1 MGDFNNELDKI
12 NKTEL
17 ASPLAKLINDGY
29 AHMYNQNMHTSEN
42 ERDVWNKAANT
53 VLYKANIDLNGL
65 LSKEDKEKLNSIE
78 PGANNYTHPKY
89 IQSNAGTYI
98 STISDDSGHVIYG
111 SNPTFLDC
119 TVENATKLKD
129 TIFGEFVRASNQ
141 VFGDNVTI
149 NPNSDIYDGTP
160 VTFKNF
166 NDYRLDKAFN
176 KSIAIST
183 DDDSLFAQDGTS
195 KSIHYGLNND
205 IVIYKRTA
213 SSLTSYS
220 LVNSANTIKLVN
232 GKIPTRYI
240 QDDGVPIGTIL
251 FWLGSNIPDGYLPMN
266 GMAVQKSLVPE
277 LIEYANTNGL
287 LENWNNMMENKYY
300 NAKFVL
306 KDDKLYMPTFNR
318 AITVSVNNNRTLS
331 GNVSEWITKYI
342 RGTFQVASGA
352 IQWNPGPNEF
362 NSRQDTGEIHVKTDD
377 GNDKFLIPDPSSNY
391 GETYLTMYDSGA
403 VVSAGDD
410 MAPAMM
416 TVNYII
422 KASSTGLK
430 LNYVKQLSYD
440 YYNIDNGNQ
449 VRFSDVLDH
458 IKCNNHRPIVDV
470 TISNRGIAFSNSAEI
485 NGVYDKLRYER
496 LNPYRQ
502 LIIRGLG
509 KSIYYPYS
517 IDLNENNLITIAE
530 NKVPNSTFTIQV
542 SKADPYDRMEKFDS
556 LKTRLASYGVTL
568 VKV

>member
-78 PGANNYTHPKY
+78 NGANNYTHPKY

-149 NPNSDIYDGTP
+149 NPNSDVYDGTP

-176 KSIAIST
+176 KSISIST

-232 GKIPTRYI
+232 GKILTRYI

-318 AITVSVNNNRTLS
+318 AITVSANNNRQLS

-362 NSRQDTGEIHVKTDD
+362 NSKQDTGEIHVKNDD
-377 GNDKFLIPDPSSNY
+377 GNDKFLIPDPSTDI
-391 GETYLTMYDSGA
+391 GQTYLTMYDSGA

>member
-42 ERDVWNKAANT
+42 ERAVWNKAANT

-65 LSKEDKEKLNSIE
+65 LSKEDKEKLDSIE
-78 PGANNYTHPKY
+78 YDANNYTHPKY
-89 IQSNAGTYI
+89 IQSKLGTYI
-98 STISDDSGHVIYG
+98 STVSDNSGHVIHG

-129 TIFGEFVRASNQ
+129 TIFSEFVHTSNQ

-149 NPNSDIYDGTP
+149 NPNSDVYDGTP

-166 NDYRLDKAFN
+166 NDYRLAKAFN
-176 KSIAIST
+176 KSTSIST
-183 DDDSLFAQDGTS
+183 DDDSLFTQDGTS
-195 KSIHYGLNND
+195 KSIYYSANNSA
-205 IVIYKRTA
+205 VIYKRTA

-220 LVNSANTIKLVN
+220 LGNSDKIIKLVN
-232 GKIPTRYI
+232 GKIPTKYI
-240 QDDGVPIGTIL
+240 QDDGTPIGTIL

-318 AITVSVNNNRTLS
+318 AITVSVNYVSSLS
-331 GNVSEWITKYI
+331 GNVAEWITESVYGI
-342 RGTFQVASGA
+342 FQVASGA
-352 IQWNPGPNEF
+352 IRNDLPPNEY
-362 NSRQDTGEIHVKTDD
+362 NSRQDTGEIHVKNADD
-377 GNDKFLIPDPSSNY
+377 NDKFLVPDPSSNY
-391 GETYLTMYDSGA
+391 GQTYLTMYDSGA

-430 LNYVKQLSYD
+430 LNYIKQLSYD

-517 IDLNENNLITIAE
+517 VDLNENNLITIAE

>member
-78 PGANNYTHPKY
+78 YGANNYTHPKY

-98 STISDDSGHVIYG
+98 STVSDDSGHVIYG

-149 NPNSDIYDGTP
+149 NPNSDVYDGTP

-176 KSIAIST
+176 KSISIST

-240 QDDGVPIGTIL
+240 QDDGVPVGTIL

-266 GMAVQKSLVPE
+266 GMVVQKSLVPE
-277 LIEYANTNGL
+277 LIEYANNNGL

-318 AITVSVNNNRTLS
+318 AITASVNNNRTLS
-331 GNVSEWITKYI
+331 GNVAEWITKYI
-342 RGTFQVASGA
+342 CGTFQVASGA

-517 IDLNENNLITIAE
+517 VDLNENNLITIAE

>member
-17 ASPLAKLINDGY
+17 ASSLNKLINDGY
-29 AHMYNQNMHTSEN
+29 AHMYDQNVHTSEK
-42 ERDVWNKAANT
+42 EREKWNKAAET

-65 LSKEDKEKLNSIE
+65 LSKEDKVKLDSIDY
-78 PGANNYTHPKY
+78 GANNYTHPKY
-89 IQSNAGTYI
+89 IQSQAGTYI
-98 STISDDSGHVIYG
+98 STVSDDSGHVIYG
-111 SNPTFLDC
+111 TNPKFLDC

-129 TIFGEFVRASNQ
+129 TIFGEFARISNQ

-149 NPNSDIYDGTP
+149 NPSSDVYDGTP

-166 NDYRLDKAFN
+166 NGYRLIKAFN
-176 KSIAIST
+176 KSTAISIE
-183 DDDSLFAQDGTS
+183 DDSLFAQDGTS
-195 KSIHYGLNND
+195 KSLHYGQNND
-205 IVIYKRTA
+205 ILLFKRTS
-213 SSLTSYS
+213 SSLNMYS
-220 LVNSANTIKLVN
+220 LVNSSKTIKLVN
-232 GKIPTRYI
+232 GKIPSRYI

-287 LENWNNMMENKYY
+287 LENWNNMIENKYY
-300 NAKFVL
+300 NAKFVI

-318 AITVSVNNNRTLS
+318 AITVSSNNNRTLS

-342 RGTFQVASGA
+342 RGVFQVASGA
-352 IQWNPGPNEF
+352 VKWYPQPNEF
-362 NSRQDTGEIHVKTDD
+362 NSKQDTGEIHVKNHD

-403 VVSAGDD
+403 VVAAGDD

-430 LNYVKQLSYD
+430 LNYTKQLNYD
-440 YYNIDNGNQ
+440 YYNIDNGSQ

-485 NGVYDKLRYER
+485 NGVYDKLHYER

-502 LIIRGLG
+502 LIIRGLD

-542 SKADPYDRMEKFDS
+542 SKADPYDKMEKFGS